1 MADSDVWQEAVKGVR
16 RIRTNCHTDD
26 IEPKEIKIRKDK
38 EVTVTFEILKSGK
51 SVAKDDFS
59 QMDGALAKRFKREEF
74 KVEAVLDLHGT
85 TERAAFEQVCDFIKA
100 AYNSGKRCVL
110 IVTGKGI
117 DDTLFSTKGVLRKS
131 VLNWLSHSEISPL
144 ILGFKN
150 PAEAKGGAGALYILL
165 RKKLDAGHRKLF
177 DFERW

>member
-117 DDTLFSTKGVLRKS
+117 DDTLFSTKGVLRN
-131 VLNWLSHSEISPL
+131 LFRI
-144 ILGFKN
+144 GFR
-150 PAEAKGGAGALYILL
+150 I
-165 RKKLDAGHRKLF
+165 RK
-177 DFERW
+177 

>member
-1 MADSDVWQEAVKGVR
+1 MEQ
-16 RIRTNCHTDD
+16 
-26 IEPKEIKIRKDK
+26 RKRQ
-38 EVTVTFEILKSGK
+38 LLS
-51 SVAKDDFS
+51 
-59 QMDGALAKRFKREEF
+59 R
-74 KVEAVLDLHGT
+74 
-85 TERAAFEQVCDFIKA
+85 CDFIKA

-131 VLNWLSHSEISPL
+131 VPNWLSHSEISPL